1 MEPIN
6 DAAWG
11 DNGDRKAPREGP
23 STIKRKKRLAERE
36 NQPPPPVAPAK
47 DKASTSRVSTGKLDL
62 KRIIFKYTISQR
74 KQSTVTSRPMQRPL
88 LHIIRKVDQYH
99 HLTPKVTFLRVNKVL
114 MTTTNLRGLLHSPIC
129 PALSRGLPVAHRTK
143 SLSLIKQR
151 RLWKRHRRTTS
162 SSSF

>member
-74 KQSTVTSRPMQRPL
+74 KQSTPMLRTMQFLPRRIIHIVGPNHRPSSHIQIHTSPQLRQVARGRLEQVAQTLRMNSRFLTEQRM
-88 LHIIRKVDQYH
+88 H
-99 HLTPKVTFLRVNKVL
+99 
-114 MTTTNLRGLLHSPIC
+114 
-129 PALSRGLPVAHRTK
+129 
-143 SLSLIKQR
+143 
-151 RLWKRHRRTTS
+151 
-162 SSSF
+162 

>member
-74 KQSTVTSRPMQRPL
+74 KQSTPMLRTMQFLPRRIIHIVGPNHQPSSHIQIHTSPQLRQVARGRLEQVAQTLRMNSRFLTEQRM
-88 LHIIRKVDQYH
+88 H
-99 HLTPKVTFLRVNKVL
+99 
-114 MTTTNLRGLLHSPIC
+114 
-129 PALSRGLPVAHRTK
+129 
-143 SLSLIKQR
+143 
-151 RLWKRHRRTTS
+151 
-162 SSSF
+162 